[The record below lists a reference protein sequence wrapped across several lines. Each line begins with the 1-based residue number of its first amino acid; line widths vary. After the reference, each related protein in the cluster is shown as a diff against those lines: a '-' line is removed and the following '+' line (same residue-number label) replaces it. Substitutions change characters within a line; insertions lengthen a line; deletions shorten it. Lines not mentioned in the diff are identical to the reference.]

1 MPANDS
7 CEHAPELARDVSVTE
22 RPTASESARET
33 PPRFGAG
40 AGAGAGAAG
49 VTTAEAETIACQ
61 YFGLEV
67 AARPLAGEKDAIFRL
82 HGNGGGYLL
91 KIANVQ
97 ADEATWELVTSAL
110 LHLETHAPDLP
121 VQRVIHTLG
130 GSHQLQITTQAGE
143 RRWARLTTYLE
154 GEPLGRSPSS
164 GVLRRDI
171 GRALARTAAALETF
185 AHPAASRHVMWDI
198 ARASG
203 AHQMLRELPSMP
215 DYGLLEG
222 VFERFET
229 SVVQRLTPLRRSV
242 LHNDFN
248 TDNVLVTP
256 DKRSVAGVLDFDD
269 LVVTQVV
276 NDLAATAYGYVGTGD
291 DPLGPALDVVRGY
304 HQELPLL
311 QEEIVL
317 IPDLM
322 QVRLAM
328 YLVISEW
335 LSVRSPQNRPYL
347 TRKASLAWEQLRRL
361 SSVPADVATDRI
373 LRTCTI

>member
-1 MPANDS
+1 M
-7 CEHAPELARDVSVTE
+7 
-22 RPTASESARET
+22 
-33 PPRFGAG
+33 
-40 AGAGAGAAG
+40 
-49 VTTAEAETIACQ
+49 
-61 YFGLEV
+61 
-67 AARPLAGEKDAIFRL
+67 AGEKDAIFRL
-82 HGNGGGYLL
+82 RGNGGDYLL
-91 KIANVQ
+91 KIAHAQ

-164 GVLRRDI
+164 GVLRTDI
-171 GRALARTAAALETF
+171 GRSLARTATALETF
-185 AHPAASRHVMWDI
+185 AHPAAYRHVMWDI

-229 SVVQRLTPLRRSV
+229 SLVQRLTPLRRSV

-248 TDNVLVTP
+248 TDNVLVTS
-256 DKRSVAGVLDFDD
+256 DKRGVAGVLDFDD

-304 HQELPLL
+304 HQESPLL

-322 QVRLAM
+322 QVRLVM

-335 LSVRSPQNRPYL
+335 LSVRSPQNRAYL

-361 SSVPADVATDRI
+361 SSIPADVATDRI